1 MTAIKNFSVHQTVL
15 YNEQGFPIPW
25 INKAGEPELRKDT
38 NGNTIVVADM
48 YGNPKV
54 VIDNYGSLQIVVWIP
69 VAPLQTVN
77 NFQHISTSNSTEQ
90 VGVDNVGLVKYE
102 HPSPQFNSTMK
113 RDDIYKKVKKLGVD
127 SVKQLLFYESIMMNN
142 IRLFINFDEE
152 DAYNFL
158 TDQLNLQS
166 DPIFRL
172 DHLVSIKT
180 YGSIPNSFLNWF
192 SDDLRAGL
200 YFSSF
205 VNLEWFQDSFYGE
218 TEFLNWIKSII
229 KVSKLTIEVSISIS
243 PNVSTDQNSREANIK
258 NLSQMKKMYLSNQ
271 TKTRKMKWFDETDA
285 NQVSWA
291 YDYLYDRD
299 KIIFKGVFFPK
310 TVKDK
315 YNLVLAS
322 IDIAD
327 DTDENFPVPN
337 GANTLILTQRGL
349 FIYKMH
355 RAWDSILSTRK
366 KVENKSKRSITF
378 NQSNFESL
386 SKLSSYYKLTPVKMV
401 NKLIDDEFSL
411 IDDNSKK

>member
-1 MTAIKNFSVHQTVL
+1 MTVINNFVVHQTVL

-25 INKAGEPELRKDT
+25 VNKAGEPQLREDT
-38 NGNTIVVADM
+38 NGNNVVVADM
-48 YGNPKV
+48 DGNPKV

-69 VAPLQTVN
+69 VAPIQMVN
-77 NFQHISTSNSTEQ
+77 NFQHIPNSNSTGQ
-90 VGVDNVGLVKYE
+90 VGGNDARLVKYE
-102 HPSPQFNSTMK
+102 NPSPQFNSTIK
-113 RDDIYKKVKKLGVD
+113 RDDLYKRVKKLGVD
-127 SVKQLLFYESIMMNN
+127 SVKQLLFYESIMINN

-166 DPIFRL
+166 DPISKL
-172 DHLVSIKT
+172 DHLISIKT
-180 YGSIPNSFLNWF
+180 YGSIPDSFLNWF

-218 TEFLNWIKSII
+218 TEFLSWIKSII
-229 KVSKLTIEVSISIS
+229 KVSKLTIERSISIS
-243 PNVSTDQNSREANIK
+243 PNVSADQNSREANIK
-258 NLSQMKKMYLSNQ
+258 NLSQMKKMYLTNQ
-271 TKTRKMKWFDETDA
+271 TKSRKLKWFDETDA
-285 NQVSWA
+285 DQIIWA
-291 YDYLYDRD
+291 YDYLYDRN

-327 DTDENFPVPN
+327 DTDKKFPVPN
-337 GANTLILTQRGL
+337 GANILTLTQRGL

-366 KVENKSKRSITF
+366 KVENKSKRSITV

-386 SKLSSYYKLTPVKMV
+386 SKLSSYYKLTPMKMV
-401 NKLIDDEFSL
+401 NKLIDDKFSL
-411 IDDNSKK
+411 IDDSSKK

>member
-1 MTAIKNFSVHQTVL
+1 MTAIKNFFVHQTVL

-25 INKAGEPELRKDT
+25 INKAGEPELRKDA
-38 NGNTIVVADM
+38 NGNSIVVTDM

-54 VIDNYGSLQIVVWIP
+54 IIDSYGSLQIVVWITASP
-69 VAPLQTVN
+69 TQMVN
-77 NFQHISTSNSTEQ
+77 NSQYVPNSNFTGA
-90 VGVDNVGLVKYE
+90 VLPANLGLVKYE
-102 HPSPQFNSTMK
+102 HPSPQLNSIMK
-113 RDDIYKKVKKLGVD
+113 RDDIYKKVKKLSVD

-166 DPIFRL
+166 DPISKL

-180 YGSIPNSFLNWF
+180 YGSIPDSFLNWF

-229 KVSKLTIEVSISIS
+229 KVSKLTIEGSISIS
-243 PNVSTDQNSREANIK
+243 PNVSTDQNLKETNIK
-258 NLSQMKKMYLSNQ
+258 SLSQMKKMYLSNQ

-327 DTDENFPVPN
+327 DTDEKFPVPN
-337 GANTLILTQRGL
+337 GANTLTLTQRGL

-366 KVENKSKRSITF
+366 KVENKSKRSITV

-386 SKLSSYYKLTPVKMV
+386 SKMSSYYKLTPTKMI
-401 NKLIDDEFSL
+401 NKLIDNEFSL
-411 IDDNSKK
+411 IDDNLKK